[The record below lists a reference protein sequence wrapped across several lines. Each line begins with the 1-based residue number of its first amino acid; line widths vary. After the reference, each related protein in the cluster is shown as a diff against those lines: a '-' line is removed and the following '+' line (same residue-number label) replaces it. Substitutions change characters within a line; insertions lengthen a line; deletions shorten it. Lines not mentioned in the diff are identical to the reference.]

1 MLFPYCAG
9 MLLARIFTSR
19 TADNGGCR
27 LPGWV
32 KRNAFIICAVLLI
45 VLLPVPFVGSE
56 AHLWQNGI
64 DVTFLIIIVF
74 PAIVWTA
81 AAGSGSINS
90 QRMEKFAR
98 FLGDI
103 SYPLYAIHYPVM
115 YLFYAYIGF
124 PDVKTTMA
132 EQWPVALGVAAFN
145 IALAY
150 IVLKFYDRPVRRR
163 LAERFINCK

>member
-1 MLFPYCAG
+1 MMFPYCAG
-9 MLLARIFTSR
+9 MLLARIFIGR

-64 DVTFLIIIVF
+64 YVSAIILLVF
-74 PAIVWTA
+74 PSLIWIAAEGLTA
-81 AAGSGSINS
+81 RPGSRRHKAMTLIG
-90 QRMEKFAR
+90 E
-98 FLGDI
+98 I

-115 YLFYAYIGF
+115 YLFYQYIGF
-124 PDVKTTMA
+124 PNVHTTMK
-132 EQWPVALGVAAFN
+132 EIWPLAIGIAAAC
-145 IALAY
+145 IILA
-150 IVLKFYDRPVRRR
+150 ILVLNFYHKPVRRK
-163 LAERFINCK
+163 LTSIS